1 MKQLLFWQRASQN
14 RQMLTQLHCWPRV
27 WLWTSHSISLSLL
40 SKMRAGNLATV
51 PPLTRLQSK
60 NNCSAVPC
68 LQTCTTWFR
77 GDLCNPCFQR
87 RCLFFQVGKL
97 SAVIHTGH
105 GSWLRNHTLSL
116 LWCCVCVTVFSL
128 RTDAWPCPPHT
139 LSIHTVTLHPLNK
152 WETNIWGTI
161 ICGHLLL
168 AAQ

>member
-1 MKQLLFWQRASQN
+1 MKQLFFWQSASQN
-14 RQMLTQLHCWPRV
+14 RWMLTQLHAGHVCGFGQVTPSLWAWSPRWGLGTWP
-27 WLWTSHSISLSLL
+27 LSPTNEVTIQ
-40 SKMRAGNLATV
+40 RTI
-51 PPLTRLQSK
+51 PLQSHVCK
-60 NNCSAVPC
+60 PC
-68 LQTCTTWFR
+68 TRRFR

-97 SAVIHTGH
+97 SAVIHAGH
-105 GSWLRNHTLSL
+105 CGWLRSHTLSL
-116 LWCCVCVTVFSL
+116 LWCCVCVIVFSL
-128 RTDAWPCPPHT
+128 RTDAWPCPPHN